1 MTTNQDLIKFTQ
13 KIYSGNV
20 ITHKFLYERLQLCDP
35 ILDQLVNYLNSNQQ
49 KECKI
54 LIQTLI
60 TLSLEIKH
68 SESLADLDLN
78 NMIKKYETGIPEE
91 EFRKEVSIAGYSDQL
106 LELNFNLVSIIWKN
120 SDLTNESSIE
130 NVMDPIDQIAKLTQ
144 ELTDKIAFVLEIFND
159 EEQLES
165 KN

>member
-60 TLSLEIKH
+60 TLSLEIKY

-106 LELNFNLVSIIWKN
+106 LELNFNLVSIIWNN

>member
-1 MTTNQDLIKFTQ
+1 MSTNQDLIEYTK
-13 KIYSGNV
+13 KNYSGNV
-20 ITHKFLYERLQLCDP
+20 ITHKFLYERLHFYDP

-54 LIQTLI
+54 LIQTLMTI
-60 TLSLEIKH
+60 SLEIKH
-68 SESLADLDLN
+68 SESIADLDLN

-91 EFRKEVSIAGYSDQL
+91 EFRKEVSITGYSDQL
-106 LELNFNLVSIIWKN
+106 LKLNFSLVSIIWEN

-130 NVMDPIDQIAKLTQ
+130 RVMDPIDQMGKATQ
-144 ELTDKIAFVLEIFND
+144 ELIDKIAFVLEIFSD
-159 EEQLES
+159 DEQLEL